1 MAGALGESGGSKT
14 RRAIVKFLKT
24 EGPTDAARIAR
35 RLSLTPR
42 AVRQHLYDLQ
52 KQNFVVAEAR
62 AVPMGRPA
70 KYWRLTRQA
79 DRFFPDAYAELSVS
93 LLDALGDAFGELGL
107 NRVLDARYRS
117 QRANYA
123 QRRAALLAPYAPQ
136 RAYGLS
142 AASLEMFNTIAPRP
156 SRAEAAS
163 APSRA
168 LVSRNGPNTLVA
180 SARSKSSQAVS
191 ASKASGVGPRSEA
204 LLTRTSK
211 PPSSPVICTAMG

>member
-93 LLDALGDAFGELGL
+93 LLDALGDAFGAPGL
-107 NRVLDARYRS
+107 QRVLEVRCAR
-117 QRANYA
+117 QQTAYA
-123 QRRAALLAPYAPQ
+123 GRIPP
-136 RAYGLS
+136 S
-142 AASLEMFNTIAPRP
+142 ASLEEKVRQLAQ
-156 SRAEAAS
+156 
-163 APSRA
+163 
-168 LVSRNGPNTLVA
+168 L
-180 SARSKSSQAVS
+180 
-191 ASKASGVGPRSEA
+191 
-204 LLTRTSK
+204 RTEEGY
-211 PPSSPVICTAMG
+211 M